1 MARRQRRRL
10 TRQDQTRDVTDEPEN
25 KRIGYE
31 REQWEMKPEL
41 GVNDAK
47 WPKLQQNR
55 VRYTAAHEVAE
66 AVEVP
71 NNLIEDP
78 RRNVVEIPSNPVYE
92 L

>member
-1 MARRQRRRL
+1 MARRQRRRS
-10 TRQDQTRDVTDEPEN
+10 TRQNQTRDVTDEPEN

-31 REQWEMKPEL
+31 REQREMKPEL
-41 GVNDAK
+41 GGDDAK

-55 VRYTAAHEVAE
+55 VRYTAAHEVAD

-71 NNLIEDP
+71 NNRIEDT
-78 RRNVVEIPSNPVYE
+78 RRNVVEIPSNPIYE